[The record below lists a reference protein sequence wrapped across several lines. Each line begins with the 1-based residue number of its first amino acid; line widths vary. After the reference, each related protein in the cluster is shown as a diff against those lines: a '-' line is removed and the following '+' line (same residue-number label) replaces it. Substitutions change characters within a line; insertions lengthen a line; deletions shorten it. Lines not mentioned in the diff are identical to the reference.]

1 MMSDLDVVTVLNNHS
16 DFEGITAELL
26 ATPTAGE
33 GLNNTDVYPLSVPY
47 AVSEVLV
54 AVVAIIGNALT
65 ITVFVVDRKL
75 RRLTNYYIV
84 SLALA
89 DLLVGVLGIPFAILT
104 SIGLPR
110 LLWPCLLMLSTLL
123 MLCTI
128 SIFCLVAVSVDRY
141 WAILHPLRY
150 SRVMTAKI
158 VRRIILACWVVGTLI
173 GLMPSMGWYRYH
185 DSCIFTKVMNY
196 DYLVF
201 LYFCTIVVPGLLM
214 AFFYTHIYT
223 VVLKQLRQIAAQE
236 PQGDNASLGTQS
248 SQRQRSAIFRSQS
261 RGQVSEGSSTRDDPR
276 RGSTNTNIVHQ
287 LQIPRSTRPCPSK
300 PLHPH
305 RQRSP
310 QHSSPH
316 YSSLSDHE
324 EDLQLSPSSFL
335 RLPQSDFQHHHH
347 FSEPHHL
354 HHHQEENLHHY
365 LLRLH
370 FEGALRKSTE
380 ALHPDSHGKADSTG
394 FKRWNNGMTI
404 QNSDPDANKCRKE
417 VKKHNPFLNRSR
429 TPSIRIDSQKPPTDG
444 TESCPDHTEMTDPSL
459 AGDARWK
466 RLVRKIRNRKQ
477 DELHSP
483 LRAGTEGDSR
493 RGSTLSHVLH
503 QVTHAS
509 RREVKAAKSLSII
522 VLFFMIS
529 WFPLYTINC
538 IQAFCT
544 NCRVSEGLMFFTIL
558 LSHLNSAINPF
569 LYAYHMK
576 DFRNALKMFIW
587 HRILRRPV
595 ELDCA
600 YGRSL
605 VSPHHSTVYR
615 VNMTGSP
622 HLTHLHTPHA
632 LDTTPM
638 NDSPTPLHA
647 TPQENFRSKPSTVGS
662 HGPWYPSRGISPSL
676 SFPTSPALPTLT
688 SDDDQHSTS
697 SSSRPRAATITTH
710 TSPASARTCMT
721 TTGSPSQLLPPSVVS
736 DVSLQQPH
744 FTTKRRAM
752 TLPPSSPSHSLILT
766 VPTPHTFPDSSS
778 ASANNP
784 NPHNVTVT
792 VDINQNTSDITGAQ
806 SVSPH
811 TTVTCDVIQQ
821 AELTDNDASSRPV
834 SGTWYVTAR
843 TSSTYST
850 HTGSSSLTNSEH
862 EYDSKGVQESFP
874 SKESIRTSTSN
885 KISSLN
891 ESLQN
896 KRTSSE
902 DGVCTWSTTTICQG
916 NEEKVEQLGS
926 RKLMDKEEKDEIE
939 SREVDKSGC
948 GEAVVEGIKHISQR
962 IPNGSVWES
971 LENSSDTNDSKPK
984 SEEYTS
990 ECDKPDFPCLGIASG
1005 EPGSGTCCED
1015 DINLRVSDGRATE
1028 QRNLLRGIGK
1038 YFPQIPRKESGPR
1051 SKNVRKTKNWWSEMI
1066 RHRSY
1071 HGVSLGLKGSK
1082 YKKRAQS
1089 VSGAIET

>member
-276 RGSTNTNIVHQ
+276 RGSTNTNIV
-287 LQIPRSTRPCPSK
+287 
-300 PLHPH
+300 
-305 RQRSP
+305 
-310 QHSSPH
+310 
-316 YSSLSDHE
+316 
-324 EDLQLSPSSFL
+324 
-335 RLPQSDFQHHHH
+335 
-347 FSEPHHL
+347 
-354 HHHQEENLHHY
+354 
-365 LLRLH
+365 
-370 FEGALRKSTE
+370 
-380 ALHPDSHGKADSTG
+380 
-394 FKRWNNGMTI
+394 
-404 QNSDPDANKCRKE
+404 
-417 VKKHNPFLNRSR
+417 
-429 TPSIRIDSQKPPTDG
+429 
-444 TESCPDHTEMTDPSL
+444 
-459 AGDARWK
+459 
-466 RLVRKIRNRKQ
+466 
-477 DELHSP
+477 
-483 LRAGTEGDSR
+483 
-493 RGSTLSHVLH
+493 H